1 MRTALALLAVLLIV
15 LANGFFVA
23 AEYALVTMRR
33 TRVQELVDQGSRGA
47 RRVSDLQQN
56 PARFISAIQLGVT
69 LSSLALG
76 AIGEPVISN
85 LLDTPL
91 GWLPSSWHGGVAL
104 TISAILAF
112 SILSFFHVVLGE
124 IVPKSYTLQHA
135 ERVALVVA
143 TPINIFYAIF
153 RPFIWALVAASAA
166 VLRWLGL
173 PPGARRSSVH
183 SEEEL
188 KMLVTASREQGVL
201 EEEEQ
206 TMLHKVFAFAD
217 KDAADVMVPRPD
229 VVALP
234 LELPVA
240 ELLRLMLQHPYTR
253 YPVYD
258 GELDDVVGVLH
269 VRDLF
274 AALHDRGIDGVD
286 VRALLRP
293 AIMVPETKRLDE
305 LLSDFRAT
313 SNHMAIVVDEYGSLA
328 GLATLEDLLE
338 EIVGEIGDE
347 FDVPGGGHPA
357 AGRRSHAAGRV
368 VPDRGVQRAVRDV
381 AARRGLPQRR
391 RLRVRRAGPRAQ
403 GGRLGQD
410 RRRAVRGERGG
421 RPAHRR
427 GGRDAEAAGDGA
439 GGRGAGPGL
448 RLSGQLVRAPGHLDV
463 AVGDAAGAVVDPVE
477 LDAAPADEH
486 VRVMVGR
493 LGGVRHP
500 VREGHRL
507 GEVVEPIALV
517 QGAGLLRPA
526 AAQRFERRR
535 QLIRCEY
542 VHRVAAYR
550 GIVRF
555 SHAARRAERNR
566 SRDHRDPPA

>member
-124 IVPKSYTLQHA
+124 IVPKSYTLLHA

-143 TPINIFYAIF
+143 SPINIFYAVF
-153 RPFIWALVAASAA
+153 RPFIWALIAASAA

-173 PPGARRSSVH
+173 PPEARRSAVH

-206 TMLHKVFAFAD
+206 TMLHKVFEFAD

-234 LELPVA
+234 LEMPVPA
-240 ELLRLMLQHPYTR
+240 MLRTMLDNPYPR
-253 YPVYD
+253 YPVFESD
-258 GELDDVVGVLH
+258 LDDILGILH

-274 AALHDRGIDGVD
+274 AALHDNGIDRAD
-286 VRALLRP
+286 VRGM
-293 AIMVPETKRLDE
+293 I
-305 LLSDFRAT
+305 
-313 SNHMAIVVDEYGSLA
+313 
-328 GLATLEDLLE
+328 
-338 EIVGEIGDE
+338 
-347 FDVPGGGHPA
+347 
-357 AGRRSHAAGRV
+357 
-368 VPDRGVQRAVRDV
+368 
-381 AARRGLPQRR
+381 
-391 RLRVRRAGPRAQ
+391 
-403 GGRLGQD
+403 
-410 RRRAVRGERGG
+410 
-421 RPAHRR
+421 
-427 GGRDAEAAGDGA
+427 
-439 GGRGAGPGL
+439 
-448 RLSGQLVRAPGHLDV
+448 
-463 AVGDAAGAVVDPVE
+463 
-477 LDAAPADEH
+477 
-486 VRVMVGR
+486 
-493 LGGVRHP
+493 
-500 VREGHRL
+500 
-507 GEVVEPIALV
+507 
-517 QGAGLLRPA
+517 
-526 AAQRFERRR
+526 
-535 QLIRCEY
+535 
-542 VHRVAAYR
+542 
-550 GIVRF
+550 
-555 SHAARRAERNR
+555 
-566 SRDHRDPPA
+566 

>member
-143 TPINIFYAIF
+143 TPINVFYAIF

-258 GELDDVVGVLH
+258 GEPHG
-269 VRDLF
+269 
-274 AALHDRGIDGVD
+274 DRGRR
-286 VRALLRP
+286 VR
-293 AIMVPETKRLDE
+293 
-305 LLSDFRAT
+305 
-313 SNHMAIVVDEYGSLA
+313 LA
-328 GLATLEDLLE
+328 GRTCHA
-338 EIVGEIGDE
+338 GGPAGGDRGRE
-347 FDVPGGGHPA
+347 RRRVRRPGGGHPA

-381 AARRGLPQRR
+381 AAGRGLPQRR

-403 GGRLGQD
+403 GGRLGQE

-421 RPAHRR
+421 RPADRR

-439 GGRGAGPGL
+439 GGRGAGPG
-448 RLSGQLVRAPGHLDV
+448 VR
-463 AVGDAAGAVVDPVE
+463 
-477 LDAAPADEH
+477 
-486 VRVMVGR
+486 
-493 LGGVRHP
+493 
-500 VREGHRL
+500 
-507 GEVVEPIALV
+507 
-517 QGAGLLRPA
+517 LRPA
-526 AAQRFERRR
+526 RPSAEPSRRR
-535 QLIRCEY
+535 GR
-542 VHRVAAYR
+542 
-550 GIVRF
+550 
-555 SHAARRAERNR
+555 
-566 SRDHRDPPA
+566 

>member
-1 MRTALALLAVLLIV
+1 MRTALALIAVLLIV

-47 RRVSDLQQN
+47 RRVADLQQN

-91 GWLPSSWHGGVAL
+91 GWLPDSWHGGVAV

-143 TPINIFYAIF
+143 TPINVFYAIF

-206 TMLHKVFAFAD
+206 TMLHKVFEFAD

-286 VRALLRP
+286 VRALLRS

-305 LLSDFRAT
+305 LLSDFRRPRTTWRSWWTSTARWQASSRWRTCWRRSWARSAT
-313 SNHMAIVVDEYGSLA
+313 SS
-328 GLATLEDLLE
+328 TC
-338 EIVGEIGDE
+338 
-347 FDVPGGGHPA
+347 
-357 AGRRSHAAGRV
+357 
-368 VPDRGVQRAVRDV
+368 
-381 AARRGLPQRR
+381 
-391 RLRVRRAGPRAQ
+391 
-403 GGRLGQD
+403 
-410 RRRAVRGERGG
+410 RRRASGG
-421 RPAHRR
+421 WASDACGWAGRSRSRSSTCGSGRR
-427 GGRDAEAAGDGA
+427 CPTRTTTASAASCSA
-439 GGRGAGPGL
+439 SL
-448 RLSGQLVRAPGHLDV
+448 
-463 AVGDAAGAVVDPVE
+463 
-477 LDAAPADEH
+477 
-486 VRVMVGR
+486 
-493 LGGVRHP
+493 
-500 VREGHRL
+500 
-507 GEVVEPIALV
+507 
-517 QGAGLLRPA
+517 
-526 AAQRFERRR
+526 
-535 QLIRCEY
+535 
-542 VHRVAAYR
+542 
-550 GIVRF
+550 
-555 SHAARRAERNR
+555 AARPRWATP
-566 SRDHRDPPA
+566 SRPTACGSR